1 MAEES
6 VKIAVLEQ
14 KLTDFAG
21 IVQKLDN
28 AIEKISEVNANLM
41 RMLAVHEEKIKQCN
55 DTDDLIVRM
64 IDSIKE
70 ANTNEHTQVKKMIND
85 IITIRIIP
93 LEEDIKKL
101 PKQILDDLIE
111 PLDKKVEDATRI
123 KWVTIGCGA
132 ALVVITGVLSTI
144 LSNWVGP
151 KITEHTPQHTIQY
164 PIPQLSTPAQR

>member
-64 IDSIKE
+64 IDSMKQS
-70 ANTNEHTQVKKMIND
+70 NVDEHNQVKKVIND
-85 IITIRIIP
+85 IVNIKISS
-93 LEEDIKKL
+93 LEDKISKL
-101 PKQILDDLIE
+101 PSEINETYITDLE
-111 PLDKKVEDATRI
+111 KKVDDASRI
-123 KWVTIGCGA
+123 KWITIGCGA
-132 ALVVITGVLSTI
+132 LLIVI
-144 LSNWVGP
+144 VGP
-151 KITEHTPQHTIQY
+151 ITSLLTTWFVPKIEHPLTHPVPQV
-164 PIPQLSTPAQR
+164 STPSQR